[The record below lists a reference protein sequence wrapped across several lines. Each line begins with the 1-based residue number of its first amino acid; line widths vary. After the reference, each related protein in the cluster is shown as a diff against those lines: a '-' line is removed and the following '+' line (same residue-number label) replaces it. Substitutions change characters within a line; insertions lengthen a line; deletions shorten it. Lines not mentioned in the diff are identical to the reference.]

1 MSQSELS
8 DVSAELKARR
18 EKCGL
23 SLEDLFERTRIN
35 LSFLKAIEA
44 GNFEALPRA
53 YVRLFLKRYAQE
65 VGLSSSVVLS
75 RYETLRALPSPSPEP
90 VEDAR
95 EESSRRRPVLIFA
108 VTVAMILAVGIGS
121 FALRGGKFWPLP
133 GAGLDVG
140 TPTKEAGDPVERRA
154 GDSMSGARPGSDV
167 DAVPRFEARPGS
179 DVDAVPRFEARP
191 GSGADAV
198 PRERVVLA
206 YSFST
211 GLPSGHQDS
220 VLSLS
225 VEASRVTNALV
236 FADDEIVFTGML
248 LAGDTGSWRARQRF
262 RVEVDEADALVFSL
276 QGRRLKPI
284 GKPGHKLRLQVSR
297 KSVWVEEVL
306 RATRTPPN
314 PSGDL

>member
-1 MSQSELS
+1 MGGIALSQSELS

-179 DVDAVPRFEARP
+179 DVDAVPR
-191 GSGADAV
+191 
-198 PRERVVLA
+198 ERVVLA

-236 FADDEIVFTGML
+236 LADDEIVFTGML

>member
-154 GDSMSGARPGSDV
+154 GDPMSG
-167 DAVPRFEARPGS
+167 ARPGS

-236 FADDEIVFTGML
+236 LADDEIVFTGML